1 MKKLLCLVVLV
12 AFLAGC
18 AGAADSEFWKHDT
31 MYKNTDHLKYSW
43 GGYQD
48 CGSEYTKA
56 TQAQG
61 WWGSTTNECKK

>member
-1 MKKLLCLVVLV
+1 
-12 AFLAGC
+12 
-18 AGAADSEFWKHDT
+18 

-43 GGYQD
+43 SGYQD

-61 WWGSTTNECKK
+61 WWGDTTKECKK